1 MKVLGVTWPPI
12 EVETHQA
19 TGNRRWLRLLLA
31 GAAETFFFVGLL
43 AAVGLVALGVA
54 LLLLSLAAATVAGA
68 AWLLRRRPRVRM
80 HRPRSLALPRLA
92 LPRLS
97 LPRPRVSL
105 RRPAALVA
113 NGVVATGRAGRDAA
127 TRVTPVVAR
136 AGAAAVSSAKKGA
149 AHVGSASAK
158 LRDSSRAGSKRLAER
173 AHELRASPPSP
184 DRLLGALQAAKGRA
198 LAVPDVHVQ
207 FQEQE
212 ALRLNALGSRL
223 RRTGDAEGAAEQHR
237 AALHFFRALGDRRAE
252 ALTLNNVG
260 LALASAGEDD
270 TAVEHFEAAA
280 AMLDELDDRHHEGQ
294 VLANLGITH
303 LRHGRTDEAMASL
316 QTALEKLDPAS
327 PAARQVEEQLR
338 RAS

>member
-1 MKVLGVTWPPI
+1 MKARGVTWPPI

-19 TGNRRWLRLLLA
+19 AGNRRWLRLLLA

-54 LLLLSLAAATVAGA
+54 LLLLSVAAATVAGA
-68 AWLLRRRPRVRM
+68 ALLLRRRPWVRV
-80 HRPRSLALPRLA
+80 HRPSSLA

-113 NGVVATGRAGRDAA
+113 GGFAATGRAGRDAA
-127 TRVTPVVAR
+127 TKVTPVVAR

-149 AHVGSASAK
+149 AHVGPASAK
-158 LRDSSRAGSKRLAER
+158 LRESSTAASKRLAER

-184 DRLLGALQAAKGRA
+184 ERLLGAFEAAKGRA
-198 LAVPDVHVQ
+198 LATPDVHAQ

-212 ALRLNALGSRL
+212 AVRLNALGSRL
-223 RRTGDAEGAAEQHR
+223 RREGDAEGAAEQHR
-237 AALHFFRALGDRRAE
+237 AALHFFRATGDRRAE

-260 LALASAGEDD
+260 LALASAGEDG
-270 TAVEHFEAAA
+270 TAVEHFEAAV
-280 AMLDELDDRHHEGQ
+280 AMLDELGDRHHEGQ
-294 VLANLGITH
+294 VLANLGVTH
-303 LRHGRTDEAMASL
+303 LRHGRTDEAMATL